1 MKINKSVTLVAIVLF
16 IAVSA
21 SAQTADEIIGKY
33 VQAIGGKD
41 MLAKIKSVYTEGS
54 MEVMGMQII
63 VKSTILN
70 GTGMRQDMEVSGST
84 ITNCIND
91 KGGWTINP
99 MTGSSSAEAMPEAQ
113 YKSGRDE
120 IVVGAPFTNYAEKG
134 YKVELVGNEPVGD
147 VTAFKVKMSTPD
159 NTSSMYFFD
168 PKTFYLIK
176 TVQQTDM
183 QGQTVENVITF
194 SDFRQVEGYTL
205 PYKISTDMAG
215 GQFSMAMTVTK
226 VELNKPVDEAIFAK
240 PQ

>member
-1 MKINKSVTLVAIVLF
+1 MKIYKSVTLAAIVLF
-16 IAVSA
+16 IAVST

-41 MLAKIKSVYTEGS
+41 LLAKINSVYTEGS

-70 GTGMRQDMEVSGST
+70 GKGMRQDMEVSGST
-84 ITNCIND
+84 ITNCYND

-99 MTGSSSAEAMPEAQ
+99 MAGSGSAEAMPEAQ
-113 YKSGRDE
+113 YNSGKDE
-120 IVVGAPFTNYAEKG
+120 IVIGAPFINYAEKG
-134 YKVELVGNEPVGD
+134 YKAELVGNESVGD
-147 VTAFKVKMSTPD
+147 VSAFKIKMTSPS
-159 NTSSMYFFD
+159 NTSSTYFFD
-168 PKTFYLIK
+168 PKTFNLIK
-176 TVQQTDM
+176 AIQQADM
-183 QGQTVENVITF
+183 QGQTVENVVTF
-194 SDFRQVEGYTL
+194 SDFKQVEGYTL
-205 PYKISTDMAG
+205 PYKMSTDIGG